1 MVDKANG
8 PRQLGRE
15 LASARQTARRSL
27 RDVAGESG
35 ISAAYLQK
43 LEQGRVE
50 EPSPKILRRLASEL
64 RIDYRRLMHLAD
76 YEMPRSRRSAD
87 PLATRFADARLT
99 ETEERAVAAFI
110 GHLIEQR
117 NAE

>member
-1 MVDKANG
+1 MTDEAGSPK
-8 PRQLGRE
+8 QLGRE
-15 LASARQTARRSL
+15 LASARQAARRSL

-50 EPSPKILRRLASEL
+50 EPSPRILRRLASVL
-64 RIDYRRLMHLAD
+64 RIDYRRLMRLAD
-76 YEMPRSRRSAD
+76 YEMPRSRRSAG
-87 PLATRFADARLT
+87 PLAARFADARLT

-110 GHLIEQR
+110 EHLIEQR
-117 NAE
+117 EPE